1 MNEVTT
7 IGHSKHAMKPVK
19 SKITHSNFEWITM
32 DTLRAMQVFV
42 RTFELGS
49 LTAAARE
56 FDMTQPTVSKL
67 LSQLERQLGVRLFE
81 RSTRGLAP
89 TEQGQRF
96 HADARLVLEQ
106 FDAAVSAVQGM
117 TGQPVG
123 QLRINAPVA
132 LGQYRINAMVQRFL
146 ADHPGID
153 IELILNDRFA
163 DLVEEGVDVAFRLGG
178 TLPPDAVGRHLA
190 TVERF
195 LVAAPA
201 YCARR
206 GVPALPADLAGHDL
220 IRFAWTPGTSI
231 ELFRAGERVK
241 VSVAGRF
248 RANNALAIREA
259 LAMGNGI
266 GICPDWLVRDLLD
279 SGALVRILP
288 GWSAPPQDL
297 YLLTPSRRYQPLR
310 TRMFVDFAV
319 DQFASLPGFDAPAP
333 RAAIQLSHI
342 S

>member
-1 MNEVTT
+1 
-7 IGHSKHAMKPVK
+7 
-19 SKITHSNFEWITM
+19 M

-42 RTFELGS
+42 RTLELGS

-56 FDMTQPTVSKL
+56 FGMTQPSVSKL
-67 LSQLERQLGVRLFE
+67 LSQFERQLGVRLFE

-106 FDAAVSAVQGM
+106 YDAAVSAVQGM
-117 TGQPVG
+117 HGQPAG

-146 ADHPGID
+146 AAHPGID

-195 LVAAPA
+195 LVASPG

-206 GVPALPADLAGHDL
+206 GMPALPADLSTHDMV
-220 IRFAWTPGTSI
+220 RFAWTPGNSI
-231 ELFRAGERVK
+231 DLFRGEERVRLA
-241 VSVAGRF
+241 VGGRF
-248 RANNALAIREA
+248 RANNAMAIREA
-259 LAMGNGI
+259 LALDSGI

-279 SGALVRILP
+279 SGALVRVLP
-288 GWSAPPQDL
+288 EWSAPSQDL
-297 YLLTPSRRYQPLR
+297 YMLTPSRRYQPVR

-319 DQFASLPGFDAPAP
+319 SEFAALPGFGGIRKCKA
-333 RAAIQLSHI
+333 
-342 S
+342 

>member
-1 MNEVTT
+1 
-7 IGHSKHAMKPVK
+7 
-19 SKITHSNFEWITM
+19 M

-42 RTFELGS
+42 RTLELGS

-56 FDMTQPTVSKL
+56 FGMTQPSVSKL

-106 FDAAVSAVQGM
+106 YDAAVSAVQGM
-117 TGQPVG
+117 HGQLAG

-146 ADHPGID
+146 AAHPGID

-195 LVAAPA
+195 LVAAPD

-206 GVPALPADLAGHDL
+206 GMPALPADLGTHD
-220 IRFAWTPGTSI
+220 IVRFAWTPGNSI
-231 ELFRAGERVK
+231 DLFRGEERVRLA
-241 VSVAGRF
+241 VGGRF

-259 LAMGNGI
+259 LALGSGI

-279 SGALVRILP
+279 SGALVRVLP
-288 GWSAPPQDL
+288 EWSAPSQDL
-297 YLLTPSRRYQPLR
+297 YLLTPSRRYQPVR

-319 DQFASLPGFDAPAP
+319 SEFTALPGFGGSGKHKA
-333 RAAIQLSHI
+333 
-342 S
+342 

>member
-1 MNEVTT
+1 
-7 IGHSKHAMKPVK
+7 
-19 SKITHSNFEWITM
+19 M

-42 RTFELGS
+42 RTLELGS

-81 RSTRGLAP
+81 RSTRGLSP

-106 FDAAVSAVQGM
+106 YDAAVNAVQGM
-117 TGQPVG
+117 NGQPAG

-153 IELILNDRFA
+153 IELILNDRFV
-163 DLVEEGVDVAFRLGG
+163 DLVEEGVDLAFRLGG

-195 LVAAPA
+195 LVASPG

-206 GVPALPADLAGHDL
+206 GMPALPADLGTHDL
-220 IRFAWTPGTSI
+220 VRFAWTPGNSI
-231 ELFRAGERVK
+231 DLFRGEERVRLA
-241 VSVAGRF
+241 VGGRF
-248 RANNALAIREA
+248 RANNAMAIREA
-259 LAMGNGI
+259 LALDSGI

-279 SGALVRILP
+279 SGELVRILP
-288 GWSAPPQDL
+288 AWSAPPQDL
-297 YLLTPSRRYQPLR
+297 TLLYPSRRYQPLR
-310 TRMFVDFAV
+310 TRLFIDFAAS
-319 DQFASLPGFDAPAP
+319 QFAALPGFEPPERRAGPPLPAT
-333 RAAIQLSHI
+333 AA
-342 S
+342 

>member
-1 MNEVTT
+1 
-7 IGHSKHAMKPVK
+7 
-19 SKITHSNFEWITM
+19 M

-42 RTFELGS
+42 RTLELGS

-56 FDMTQPTVSKL
+56 FGMTQPSVSKL

-106 FDAAVSAVQGM
+106 YDAAVSAVQGM
-117 TGQPVG
+117 HGQPAG

-146 ADHPGID
+146 AAHPGID

-195 LVAAPA
+195 LVAAPD

-206 GVPALPADLAGHDL
+206 GMPALPADLGTHDL
-220 IRFAWTPGTSI
+220 VRFAWTPGNSI
-231 ELFRAGERVK
+231 DLLRGEERVRLA
-241 VSVAGRF
+241 VGGRF

-259 LAMGNGI
+259 LALGSGI

-279 SGALVRILP
+279 SGALVRVLP
-288 GWSAPPQDL
+288 EWSAPSQDL
-297 YLLTPSRRYQPLR
+297 YMLTPSRRYQPVR
-310 TRMFVDFAV
+310 TRMFVEFAV
-319 DQFASLPGFDAPAP
+319 SEFAALPGFGGSGKRKA
-333 RAAIQLSHI
+333 
-342 S
+342 

>member
-1 MNEVTT
+1 
-7 IGHSKHAMKPVK
+7 
-19 SKITHSNFEWITM
+19 M

-42 RTFELGS
+42 RTLELGS

-56 FDMTQPTVSKL
+56 FGMTQPSVSKL

-81 RSTRGLAP
+81 RSTRGLSP

-106 FDAAVSAVQGM
+106 YDAAVGAVQGLH
-117 TGQPVG
+117 GRPAG

-146 ADHPGID
+146 AAHPGID

-163 DLVEEGVDVAFRLGG
+163 DLVEEGIDVAFRLGG

-195 LVAAPA
+195 LVASPD

-206 GVPALPADLAGHDL
+206 GMPALPADLGTHDMV
-220 IRFAWTPGTSI
+220 RFAWTPGNSI
-231 ELFRAGERVK
+231 DLLRGEERVRLA
-241 VSVAGRF
+241 VGGRF

-259 LAMGNGI
+259 LALGSGI

-279 SGALVRILP
+279 SGALVRVLP
-288 GWSAPPQDL
+288 QWSAPSQDL
-297 YLLTPSRRYQPLR
+297 YLLTPSRRYQPVR
-310 TRMFVDFAV
+310 SRMFIDFAV
-319 DQFASLPGFDAPAP
+319 SEFAALPSFGTIGGRQA
-333 RAAIQLSHI
+333 
-342 S
+342 

>member
-1 MNEVTT
+1 
-7 IGHSKHAMKPVK
+7 
-19 SKITHSNFEWITM
+19 M

-42 RTFELGS
+42 RTLELGS

-56 FDMTQPTVSKL
+56 FGMTQPTVSKL

-81 RSTRGLAP
+81 RSTRGLSP

-106 FDAAVSAVQGM
+106 YDAAVGAVQGM
-117 TGQPVG
+117 HGQPAG

-146 ADHPGID
+146 AAHPGID

-195 LVAAPA
+195 LVASPD

-206 GVPALPADLAGHDL
+206 GMPALPADLGTHDL
-220 IRFAWTPGTSI
+220 VRFAWTPGNSI
-231 ELFRAGERVK
+231 DLLRGEERVRLA
-241 VSVAGRF
+241 VGGRF

-259 LAMGNGI
+259 LALGSGI
-266 GICPDWLVRDLLD
+266 GICPDWLVSDLLD
-279 SGALVRILP
+279 SGALVRVLP
-288 GWSAPPQDL
+288 EWSAPSQDL

-319 DQFASLPGFDAPAP
+319 SQFAALPGFGGIG
-333 RAAIQLSHI
+333 RAKA
-342 S
+342 

>member
-1 MNEVTT
+1 
-7 IGHSKHAMKPVK
+7 
-19 SKITHSNFEWITM
+19 M
-32 DTLRAMQVFV
+32 DTLRAMQIFN
-42 RTFELGS
+42 RTLELGS

-56 FDMTQPTVSKL
+56 FGMTQPTVSKL

-81 RSTRGLAP
+81 RSTRGLSP

-96 HADARLVLEQ
+96 HADAKAMLDQYE
-106 FDAAVSAVQGM
+106 AAVSAVQGM
-117 TGQPVG
+117 QGQATG

-146 ADHPGID
+146 AEHPGIG
-153 IELILNDRFA
+153 IELILNDRYA
-163 DLVEEGVDVAFRLGG
+163 DLVEEGVDIAFRLGG

-206 GVPALPADLAGHDL
+206 GTPALPADLAAHDL
-220 IRFAWTPGTSI
+220 VRFAWTPGNSI
-231 ELFRAGERVK
+231 DLLRGDERVRC
-241 VSVAGRF
+241 VVAGRF

-259 LAMGNGI
+259 LAMGSGI

-279 SGALVRILP
+279 SGALVRILRE
-288 GWSAPPQDL
+288 WSAPPQDL
-297 YLLTPSRRYQPLR
+297 YMLTPSRRYQPAR
-310 TRMFVDFAV
+310 TRMFIDFAAA
-319 DQFASLPGFDAPAP
+319 QFASLPGFAPPARP
-333 RAAIQLSHI
+333 AQASAFAATVAR
-342 S
+342 